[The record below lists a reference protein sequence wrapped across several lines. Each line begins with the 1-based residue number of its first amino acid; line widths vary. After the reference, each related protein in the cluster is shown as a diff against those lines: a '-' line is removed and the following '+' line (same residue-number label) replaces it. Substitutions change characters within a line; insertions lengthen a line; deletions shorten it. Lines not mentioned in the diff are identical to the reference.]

1 LNGMAQDQWEQARRL
16 SRAYL
21 EAFPKVMRSI
31 EVELSQWCEAV
42 GKESLR
48 LAMAVQNLARE
59 AQLAEM
65 RGQLNDVL
73 AQHAWFV
80 PPLLSPEEVKQ
91 LHQIA
96 VVNGDVCAGIEKLVA
111 YCDEGVVEEI
121 VETACRH
128 KAFASRIPIL
138 RQALEAHKDGKFAL
152 SIPVFLA
159 QAEGAYLE
167 MLEAHGVSDRWTYL
181 FNKEEWNS
189 IDKLIGELPCTEIVL
204 AETLRAFS
212 TVMCEQFV
220 ARVRSFQD
228 LEQLKAKYPEGF
240 LSRHAVLHGR
250 DVGYATKENSIRA
263 AFILDT
269 VREIISLML
278 P

>member
-1 LNGMAQDQWEQARRL
+1 MTQDQWEQAHRL

-21 EAFPKVMRSI
+21 EVFLKVVRSI

-42 GKESLR
+42 GKERLR
-48 LAMAVQNLARE
+48 LAMTVQNLARE

-80 PPLLSPEEVKQ
+80 PPLLSPEQVKQ
-91 LHQIA
+91 LHQIV

-111 YCDEGVVEEI
+111 YCDEDEEVVEKI
-121 VETACRH
+121 VDTASRQ
-128 KAFASRIPIL
+128 KAFASRISIL

-152 SIPVFLA
+152 SIPAFLA

-167 MLEAHGVSDRWTYL
+167 MLEAYGVSDRRTYL
-181 FNKEEWNS
+181 FDKEEWNS
-189 IDKLIGELPCTEIVL
+189 VEELIGELPCTEIVL

-228 LEQLKAKYPEGF
+228 LEQLKAKYPKGF

-263 AFILDT
+263 SFILDT
-269 VREIISLML
+269 VREIISLMF